1 MSTQPAGRAWPWLG
15 MMTATVAALVLLA
28 DIVLPKGMT
37 GRQVSDAIAAR
48 LPGVKTLYMSG
59 YTENAII
66 HHGRLD
72 EGVVL
77 LSKPFP
83 RSQLAEKLREVLDS

>member
-1 MSTQPAGRAWPWLG
+1 MSGNGRGRA
-15 MMTATVAALVLLA
+15 TASH
-28 DIVLPKGMT
+28 LPE
-37 GRQVSDAIAAR
+37 I
-48 LPGVKTLYMSG
+48 KTLYMSG

-83 RSQLAEKLREVLDS
+83 RSQLAEKLREVLESRQ

>member
-1 MSTQPAGRAWPWLG
+1 
-15 MMTATVAALVLLA
+15 
-28 DIVLPKGMT
+28 LPNGMT
-37 GRQVSDAIAAR
+37 GRQVSDAIGES
-48 LPGVKTLYMSG
+48 LPGVRTLFMSG

-83 RSQLAEKLREVLDS
+83 RSELADKLREVLDGRG

>member
-1 MSTQPAGRAWPWLG
+1 MS
-15 MMTATVAALVLLA
+15 
-28 DIVLPKGMT
+28 
-37 GRQVSDAIAAR
+37 IAAR
-48 LPGVKTLYMSG
+48 EIHLKSRPTGLPGQDNFQLVERNLPAPAEGQLLVKTLFMSG

-83 RSQLAEKLREVLDS
+83 RSQLAVKLREVLDSRQ